1 MLPDLLRCV
10 QAGLHQDA
18 AKLAVGLESQ
28 EQSLSLQIAIKY
40 EQNDIA
46 GQSGLTG
53 WCLTSPKPIHC
64 CHHHQTC
71 LALQVFWMQSYS
83 LFAGC
88 KRLLEKLP
96 AGSSDGTLGA
106 ACLLYKE
113 GNHEGARK
121 LFTTAMDALGYQP
134 ELAYN
139 IALCYYQVKQYGPAL
154 KHIAEIIERGVREHP
169 ELSVGAAADGA
180 GVRSVG
186 NSQVHFYQALIP
198 LLHVWPYPLD
208 NSLTQLFLTKQDCF
222 TVIIAILR
230 NLQPAVDWHVVHI
243 CCSAT

>member
-1 MLPDLLRCV
+1 M

-46 GQSGLTG
+46 GQSGLPG
-53 WCLTSPKPIHC
+53 CCLTSPKPYIAVVISKFAGWHC
-64 CHHHQTC
+64 KSSGCNHT
-71 LALQVFWMQSYS
+71 S

-113 GNHEGARK
+113 GDHEGARK
-121 LFTTAMDALGYQP
+121 LFTTAINAMGYQP

-186 NSQVHFYQALIP
+186 NSQVHIHKALLP
-198 LLHVWPYPLD
+198 VLHVWPHALD
-208 NSLTQLFLTKQDCF
+208 NSLKPLT
-222 TVIIAILR
+222 
-230 NLQPAVDWHVVHI
+230 LQTRLLHRRY
-243 CCSAT
+243 C